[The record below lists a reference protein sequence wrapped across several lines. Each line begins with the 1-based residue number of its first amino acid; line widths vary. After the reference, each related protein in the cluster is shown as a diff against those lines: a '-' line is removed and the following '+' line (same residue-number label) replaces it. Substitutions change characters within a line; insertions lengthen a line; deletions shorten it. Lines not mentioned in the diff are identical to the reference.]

1 MAVDQPAHSK
11 PTTDL
16 ALEYHALKRC
26 LTPMPDDPDRRVLAK
41 FVAAILVI
49 LWSVI
54 TVAVSFGAAVVPPH
68 WLPFTALVFLIV
80 GRLWSIEV
88 YQLLPGAYGSTDDSD
103 CGSSGG
109 DES

>member
-1 MAVDQPAHSK
+1 
-11 PTTDL
+11 
-16 ALEYHALKRC
+16 
-26 LTPMPDDPDRRVLAK
+26 MPDDPGRRVLAK

-49 LWSVI
+49 LWSTI
-54 TVAVSFGAAVVPPH
+54 TVAVSFERAVVPPH

-80 GRLWSIEV
+80 GRLWRIEV
-88 YQLLPGAYGSTDDSD
+88 NSLLPGVYGSTDNSD

>member
-1 MAVDQPAHSK
+1 
-11 PTTDL
+11 
-16 ALEYHALKRC
+16 
-26 LTPMPDDPDRRVLAK
+26 MPDDPDRRVLAK

-88 YQLLPGAYGSTDDSD
+88 HHLLPGGYGSTDDSD
-103 CGSSGG
+103 SCSSSG

>member
-1 MAVDQPAHSK
+1 
-11 PTTDL
+11 
-16 ALEYHALKRC
+16 
-26 LTPMPDDPDRRVLAK
+26 MPDDPDHRVLAK
-41 FVAAILVI
+41 YVAAILVV
-49 LWSVI
+49 LWSTI

-88 YQLLPGAYGSTDDSD
+88 QQLLPGAYGSCQPQNQDSETDRER
-103 CGSSGG
+103 